1 MLLLDHQLLPE
12 LTYLPIEMPVEAAED
27 ETMIA
32 DTIVGAA
39 EAMELY
45 TSTPKTK
52 VHLVERMSSRLCRS
66 IVVVLIVTIRIVS
79 VWYPYARPP
88 LSSQR

>member
-1 MLLLDHQLLPE
+1 
-12 LTYLPIEMPVEAAED
+12 MPVGDEED

-32 DTIVGAA
+32 GTIVGAA
-39 EAMELY
+39 VAMGLC

-52 VHLVERMSSRLCRS
+52 VRLVGRMSSRICRA
-66 IVVVLIVTIRIVS
+66 IVVVVTVLIVN
-79 VWYPYARPP
+79 VWYPHARPP